1 MLNDTLTITVFDP
14 VYMKMR
20 QNIAMLLMSFLS
32 KGPNIAAL
40 SGWAHNAERM

>member
-1 MLNDTLTITVFDP
+1 MLNDTLTVLDP
-14 VYMKMR
+14 LYLKMR

-32 KGPNIAAL
+32 KGPIAAL